1 MEPKKYLHKL
11 AQAVSRRSGISI
23 NTCLV
28 VLPALFDEM
37 RYMLC
42 EGDYR
47 CVTVE
52 SFGTL
57 TVKERP
63 RRHYRR
69 LFPDGTSQLIELPP
83 KLIVKFLPT
92 ANLRREVEQSR
103 FDPTR
108 QSFVI
113 HPDDH
118 GIRTRKAVKSK
129 AKKHDMFFAI
139 DGVVKRDEPV
149 PDHPKRIRIIR
160 GKDSSDE

>member
-11 AQAVSRRSGISI
+11 AQAVSKRSGISI

-92 ANLRREVEQSR
+92 ANLRREVEHSR

-118 GIRTRKAVKSK
+118 GIRTRKAVRSK
-129 AKKHDMFFAI
+129 AKRSDVFFAI
-139 DGVVKRDEPV
+139 DGVVKRDGPV
-149 PDHPKRIRIIR
+149 PDNPHSIHIIR
-160 GKDSSDE
+160 GNGDIDE